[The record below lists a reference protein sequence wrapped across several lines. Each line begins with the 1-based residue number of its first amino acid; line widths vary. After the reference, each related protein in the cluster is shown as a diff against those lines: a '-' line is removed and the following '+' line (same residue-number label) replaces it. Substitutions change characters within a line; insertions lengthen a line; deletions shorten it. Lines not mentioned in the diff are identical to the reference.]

1 MNYNISKHN
10 SLLKWYRPDGYS
22 NVNVIEFPGAELK
35 KVSIDMCT
43 QPKLSPS
50 NMYKTYATDNK
61 PNILVNCS
69 FFAASTGESIFNLVS
84 NGVVYSEN
92 NDLAYKNGYG
102 VTKAGAF
109 DSGSYI
115 KDYWEDFTTAYPVL
129 ILNSKA
135 LPIVT
140 AEEINY
146 KAHRNILGW
155 TKNKE
160 TIFNIGIEGSGM
172 TFEEVQNFIFKLY
185 PTVEYAANNDG
196 GGSLVQL
203 FDGNKISDIGWERP
217 VDNVLSIWVR
227 SDAERAQAEK
237 EQAEKEAAEAQKP
250 KKVGYRV
257 QLGAFSKKDNAINYC
272 KEIRSLKSNVID
284 YSKAFTTYDDTR
296 NLYRVQVGFFSKKE
310 NAQKVVDD
318 LSRLGFGS
326 FIRYVEE

>member
-1 MNYNISKHN
+1 MVYNTSKHN

-22 NVNVIEFPGAELK
+22 NVNVIEFPGTELK

-61 PNILVNCS
+61 PNILINCS

-92 NDLAYKNGYG
+92 NNLAYKNGYG
-102 VTKAGAF
+102 VTKNGVF

-115 KDYWEDFTTAYPVL
+115 KNYWEDFTTAYPVL
-129 ILNSKA
+129 ISNSKT
-135 LPIVT
+135 LPVVT
-140 AEEINY
+140 AQEINH
-146 KAHRNILGW
+146 KAHRNIIGW

-172 TFEEVQNFIFKLY
+172 TFEEVQSFIFQLY

-203 FDGNKISDIGWERP
+203 FDGSKISDIGWERP
-217 VDNVLSIWVR
+217 VDNVLAIWVR
-227 SDAERAQAEK
+227 SNAER
-237 EQAEKEAAEAQKP
+237 EQAEKEAEEAKKP

-257 QLGAFSKKDNAINYC
+257 QLGAFSKQANAVNYC
-272 KEIRSLKSNVID
+272 NEVKKLKSNVID
-284 YSKAFTTYDDTR
+284 YSKAFVTYDKNR
-296 NLYRVQVGFFSKKE
+296 KLYRVQVGFFSKKE
-310 NAQKVVDD
+310 NAQKVIDD
-318 LSRLGFGS
+318 LKSLWYDS

>member
-1 MNYNISKHN
+1 MVYNTSKYN
-10 SLLKWYRPDGYS
+10 SLLKWYRPDGYP
-22 NVNVIEFPGAELK
+22 NVNVIEFPGSELK
-35 KVSIDMCT
+35 KISVDMCT

-50 NMYKTYATDNK
+50 NMYKTYSADNK
-61 PNILVNCS
+61 PNILINCS
-69 FFAASTGESIFNLVS
+69 FFATSTGDSIFNLVS
-84 NGVVYSEN
+84 NGTVYSEN
-92 NDLAYKNGYG
+92 PDLAYKNGYG
-102 VTKAGAF
+102 VTKKGEF
-109 DSGSYI
+109 TSGSYI

-140 AEEINY
+140 AQEINY
-146 KAHRNILGW
+146 DAHRNILGW

-172 TFEEVQNFIFKLY
+172 TFEEVQSFIFSLY

-203 FDGNKISDIGWERP
+203 FDGSKISDIGWERP
-217 VDNVLSIWVR
+217 VDNVLAIWVR
-227 SDAERAQAEK
+227 SNAER
-237 EQAEKEAAEAQKP
+237 EQAEKEAEEAKKP

-257 QLGAFSKKDNAINYC
+257 QLGAFSKQPNAINFC
-272 KEIRSLKSNVID
+272 NEIKKLKSNIID
-284 YSKAFTTYDDTR
+284 YSKAFVTYDKDR
-296 NLYRVQVGFFSKKE
+296 KLYRVQVGFFSKKE

-318 LSRLGFGS
+318 LKSLWYDS

>member
-1 MNYNISKHN
+1 MVYNTSKHN

-22 NVNVIEFPGAELK
+22 NVNVIEFPGTELK

-61 PNILVNCS
+61 PNILINCS

-84 NGVVYSEN
+84 NGVIYSEN
-92 NDLAYKNGYG
+92 NNLAYKNGYG
-102 VTKAGAF
+102 VTKNGVF

-129 ILNSKA
+129 ISNSKT

-140 AEEINY
+140 AQEINH
-146 KAHRNILGW
+146 KAHRNIIGW

-217 VDNVLSIWVR
+217 VDNVLAIWVR
-227 SDAERAQAEK
+227 SNAER

-257 QLGAFSKKDNAINYC
+257 QLGAFSKQANAINYC
-272 KEIRSLKSNVID
+272 NEVKKLKNNIID
-284 YSKAFTTYDDTR
+284 YSKAFVTYDKDR
-296 NLYRVQVGFFSKKE
+296 KLYRVQVGFFSKKE

>member
-10 SLLKWYRPDGYS
+10 SLLKWYRPDGYP
-22 NVNVIEFPGAELK
+22 NVNVIEFPGSELK
-35 KVSIDMCT
+35 KISVDMCT

-69 FFAASTGESIFNLVS
+69 FFATSTGESIFNLVS

-155 TKNKE
+155 TKDKE

-172 TFEEVQNFIFKLY
+172 TFEEVQSFIFSLY

-257 QLGAFSKKDNAINYC
+257 QLGAFSKQTNAVNYC
-272 KEIRSLKSNVID
+272 NEIKKLKSNVID
-284 YSKAFTTYDDTR
+284 YSKAFVTYDKDR
-296 NLYRVQVGFFSKKE
+296 KLYRVQVGFFSKKE

-318 LSRLGFGS
+318 LKTLWYDS

>member
-1 MNYNISKHN
+1 MLYNISKHN
-10 SLLKWYRPDGYS
+10 SLLKWYHPDGYS
-22 NVNVIEFPGAELK
+22 NINVIEFPGAELK

-69 FFAASTGESIFNLVS
+69 FFATSTGDSIFNLVS

-115 KDYWEDFTTAYPVL
+115 KDYWEDFTTVYPVL

-140 AEEINY
+140 AQEINY

-172 TFEEVQNFIFKLY
+172 TFEEVQSFIFSLY

-257 QLGAFSKKDNAINYC
+257 QLGAFSKQANAVNYC
-272 KEIRSLKSNVID
+272 NEVKKLKSNVID
-284 YSKAFTTYDDTR
+284 YSKAFVTYDKDR
-296 NLYRVQVGFFSKKE
+296 KLYRVQVGFFSKKE

>member
-1 MNYNISKHN
+1 MVYNTSKHN

-22 NVNVIEFPGAELK
+22 NVNVIEFPGTELK

-92 NDLAYKNGYG
+92 NNLAYKNGYG
-102 VTKAGAF
+102 VTKNGVF

-115 KDYWEDFTTAYPVL
+115 KDYWKDFTTAYPVL
-129 ILNSKA
+129 ISNSKT

-140 AEEINY
+140 AQEINH
-146 KAHRNILGW
+146 KAHRNIIGW
-155 TKNKE
+155 TKNKG

-172 TFEEVQNFIFKLY
+172 TFEEVQSFIFQLY

-217 VDNVLSIWVR
+217 VDNVLAIWVR
-227 SDAERAQAEK
+227 SNAER

-257 QLGAFSKKDNAINYC
+257 QLGAFSKQPNAINYC
-272 KEIRSLKSNVID
+272 NEIKKLKSNVIN
-284 YSKAFTTYDDTR
+284 YSKAFVTYDKDR
-296 NLYRVQVGFFSKKE
+296 KLYRVQVGFFSKKE

-318 LSRLGFGS
+318 LKTLWYDS
-326 FIRYVEE
+326 FIRYVKE

>member
-1 MNYNISKHN
+1 M
-10 SLLKWYRPDGYS
+10 
-22 NVNVIEFPGAELK
+22 
-35 KVSIDMCT
+35 
-43 QPKLSPS
+43 
-50 NMYKTYATDNK
+50 
-61 PNILVNCS
+61 
-69 FFAASTGESIFNLVS
+69 
-84 NGVVYSEN
+84 
-92 NDLAYKNGYG
+92 AYKNGYG
-102 VTKAGAF
+102 VTKNGVF

-140 AEEINY
+140 AQEINY

-172 TFEEVQNFIFKLY
+172 TFEEAQSFIFSLY

-257 QLGAFSKKDNAINYC
+257 QLGAFSKQTNAVNYCNEVKKLKSNAINY
-272 KEIRSLKSNVID
+272 
-284 YSKAFTTYDDTR
+284 SKAFVTYDKDR
-296 NLYRVQVGFFSKKE
+296 KLYRVQVGFFSKKE

-318 LSRLGFGS
+318 LKTLWYDS

>member
-1 MNYNISKHN
+1 MVYNTSKHN
-10 SLLKWYRPDGYS
+10 SLLKWYRPDGYP

-69 FFAASTGESIFNLVS
+69 FFATSTGESIFNLVS

-102 VTKAGAF
+102 VTKTGVF

-115 KDYWEDFTTAYPVL
+115 KNYWEDFTTVYPVL

-140 AEEINY
+140 AQEINH

-172 TFEEVQNFIFKLY
+172 TFEEVQSFIFKLY

-284 YSKAFTTYDDTR
+284 YSKAFTTYDVTR

-318 LSRLGFGS
+318 LSRLGYGS